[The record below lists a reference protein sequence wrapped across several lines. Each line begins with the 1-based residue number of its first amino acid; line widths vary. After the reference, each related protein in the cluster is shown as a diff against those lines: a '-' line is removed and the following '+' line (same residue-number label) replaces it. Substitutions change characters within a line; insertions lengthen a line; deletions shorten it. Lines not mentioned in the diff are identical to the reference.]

1 MKKFTVIALLAALVA
16 GSAFAADA
24 QPATK
29 TATGAVVSYAAA
41 DTAKAAPAAIVVK
54 VDGKDQTFV
63 VDAKTTVEGKDKK
76 AVDVATVKA
85 GTKVVVTYAAADK
98 VLDAV
103 SVVLQ

>member
-16 GSAFAADA
+16 GAAFADA
-24 QPATK
+24 QPTTK
-29 TATGAVVSYAAA
+29 TAAGAVVSYAAA
-41 DTAKAAPAAIVVK
+41 DTAKAAPAVIVVK